1 MRTSRVN
8 TGLRHV
14 GRPAKYNTFGEY
26 AGRVTPC
33 SRVINHPAPAGS
45 LTRELSM
52 HARLVWSVLGLL
64 ALGACNGPSPEQTAD
79 YSPPAPTSAESQ
91 AIADEVA
98 EAAPAETAKPA
109 RLGKRHLSSYTI
121 NMTKAQVREFLG
133 SPAEVGSEDPTG
145 RVSWFYWNLPVYDE
159 EAGTQAKVVRFT
171 FENDRVVEVGY

>member
-8 TGLRHV
+8 TGLRLV

-52 HARLVWSVLGLL
+52 HARFALGAIGLL
-64 ALGACNGPSPEQTAD
+64 ALGACNAPSSNQTAD
-79 YSPPAPTSAESQ
+79 HSPPPPISEESQ
-91 AIADEVA
+91 PVANDVA
-98 EAAPAETAKPA
+98 EEAAAEAAKPA
-109 RLGKRHLSSYTI
+109 RMGKRHLSSYTI

-133 SPAEVGSEDPTG
+133 SPAEVGSEDPFG

-171 FENDRVVEVGY
+171 FEGGRVVEVGF

>member
-1 MRTSRVN
+1 MRSTRVN

-52 HARLVWSVLGLL
+52 HFRYALGAIGLL
-64 ALGACNGPSPEQTAD
+64 ALGACNGPSPTEWAD
-79 YSPPAPTSAESQ
+79 YSPPPPTPEESRQ
-91 AIADEVA
+91 IVNKAAARD
-98 EAAPAETAKPA
+98 EAAKPQ
-109 RLGKRHLSSYTI
+109 RIGKRHLSAYTI
-121 NMTKAQVREFLG
+121 NMTKAHVREFLG
-133 SPAEVGSEDPTG
+133 SPAEVGNEEPFG

-159 EAGTQAKVVRFT
+159 DAGTQAKVVRFT
-171 FENDRVVEVGY
+171 FEQGRVVEIGY